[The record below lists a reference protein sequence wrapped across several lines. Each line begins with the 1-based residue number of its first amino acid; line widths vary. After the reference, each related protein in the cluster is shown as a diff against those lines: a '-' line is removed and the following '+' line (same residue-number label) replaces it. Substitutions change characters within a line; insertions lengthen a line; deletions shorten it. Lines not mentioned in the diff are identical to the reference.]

1 MAATHTQFPAPS
13 RKRYLLGRLLANVVS
28 LAGWI
33 IFIFALIFLV
43 ASLPTLVPGGAMAL
57 GPGAAGLLMVLFAEL
72 AKAIF
77 DIAER

>member
-1 MAATHTQFPAPS
+1 METSHAPFPAPS
-13 RKRYLLGRLLANVVS
+13 RKRYLLGRLLASVVS

-43 ASLPTLVPGGAMAL
+43 VSLPTLVPGGAMAL
-57 GPGAAGLLMVLFAEL
+57 GPGAGGLLMVLFAEL

>member
-1 MAATHTQFPAPS
+1 MEATNARFPTPS
-13 RKRYLLGRLLANVVS
+13 RKRYWLGRLLASLVG

-33 IFIFALIFLV
+33 FVIVALILVV
-43 ASLPTLVPGGAMAL
+43 ASTPTLI
-57 GPGAAGLLMVLFAEL
+57 AAGTLAAAPAAGGLLMVLFAEL